1 MTKPAEAAAVFAF
14 ADDVALAL
22 VEAVGVLVEEAFEE
36 AVEDA
41 VEELFVGVLEL
52 AAELEPT
59 AATGGAAFAVIVEV
73 EVVVILCTA

>member
-1 MTKPAEAAAVFAF
+1 MFAF

-22 VEAVGVLVEEAFEE
+22 VEAVGVLVEEAVEE
-36 AVEDA
+36 AVEDAVEDA